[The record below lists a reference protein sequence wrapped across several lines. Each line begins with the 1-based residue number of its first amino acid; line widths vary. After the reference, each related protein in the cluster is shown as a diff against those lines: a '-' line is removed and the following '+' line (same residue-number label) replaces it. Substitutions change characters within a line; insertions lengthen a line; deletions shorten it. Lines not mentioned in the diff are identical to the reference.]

1 MPTVLILD
9 DDPLIALDMAMA
21 VEDDGDAQVI
31 VAGTLN
37 EAAKLNLNDLDV
49 AVLDVNLGFQTSY
62 AFARQLLDAGIPI
75 AFASGSQKC
84 EMPVDL
90 RKILFLSKPCS
101 LSKMLDFV
109 RQALTANVAH
119 HSRH

>member
-49 AVLDVNLGFQTSY
+49 AVLDVNLGSQTSY

>member
-9 DDPLIALDMAMA
+9 DDPLIALGMAMT
-21 VEDDGDAQVI
+21 VEDAGDAQVI

-37 EAAKLNLNDLDV
+37 EAAKLDLNDLDV
-49 AVLDVNLGFQTSY
+49 AVLDVNLGSQTSY

-90 RKILFLSKPCS
+90 RDVLFLSKPCCR
-101 LSKMLDFV
+101 SKMLDFD
-109 RQALTANVAH
+109 RQALTANVAR

>member
-31 VAGTLN
+31 VAGTLS

-62 AFARQLLDAGIPI
+62 AFARQLLNAGIPI
-75 AFASGSQKC
+75 AFASGSQWC
-84 EMPVDL
+84 EVPVDL
-90 RKILFLSKPCS
+90 RDILFLSKPCS
-101 LSKMLDFV
+101 RSKMLDFV